1 MYKNEKF
8 MFRSLED
15 IKKDIDSIS
24 DMTKEMEMI
33 SRELG
38 HGGMLSRDVVIEMIK
53 RHPPLNTSHEFSMV
67 IDWLSSGAKTAFLQ
81 DANSLIMKSE
91 DLAHILKY
99 LRKSFS
105 SLERVTSYARSKTL
119 ARKSQRELTEIHKA
133 GLDRLHVGLETGDDT
148 LLKKVRKGVSSE
160 DHIAGGRKAM
170 KAGFQLSEYWM
181 PGLGG
186 RERWESHAENTA
198 RVLSDINPHYIR
210 SRPFFPIP
218 GTPIYEAH
226 ARGELQMLSPAEQ
239 LEELRLMIEKLDVTS
254 RICFDHV
261 GNYWRNERGGVLFSQ
276 DYEGYKFPESKSRVL
291 QLIDEGIKIE
301 APR

>member
-1 MYKNEKF
+1 
-8 MFRSLED
+8 
-15 IKKDIDSIS
+15 
-24 DMTKEMEMI
+24 
-33 SRELG
+33 
-38 HGGMLSRDVVIEMIK
+38 
-53 RHPPLNTSHEFSMV
+53 MV

-91 DLAHILKY
+91 DLVHILKY
-99 LRKSFS
+99 LRKSFP

-119 ARKSQRELTEIHKA
+119 ARKSQRELTEIREA

-186 RERWESHAENTA
+186 REGWESHAENTA
-198 RVLSDINPHYIR
+198 RVLSEINPHYIR

-226 ARGELQMLSPAEQ
+226 AAGEHQMLSPAEQ

-261 GNYWRNERGGVLFSQ
+261 GNYWRNKRGGLLFSQ
-276 DYEGYKFPESKSRVL
+276 DYEGYEFPERKSLVL
-291 QLIDEGIKIE
+291 QLIDEGIEIE
-301 APR
+301 ATR